1 MLPEEAQRL
10 IGEIGTLRAECEEL
24 RVRNEMLQ
32 YHLER
37 ERRWVRELERQVQES
52 RALDAALTHPCQT
65 PPRDPPR
72 GWGKGAD
79 E

>member
-37 ERRWVRELERQVQES
+37 ERRWVRELERQVQELQ
-52 RALDAALTHPCQT
+52 ATDMALTHPCQT
-65 PPRDPPR
+65 PPRDPPL

>member
-37 ERRWVRELERQVQES
+37 ERRWVRELERQVQELQ
-52 RALDAALTHPCQT
+52 AMDVALTHPCQT
-65 PPRDPPR
+65 PPRDPPL

>member
-1 MLPEEAQRL
+1 MNKDEFDSLTKQIAE
-10 IGEIGTLRAECEEL
+10 LRTECEEL

-37 ERRWVRELERQVQES
+37 ERRWVRELERQVQEAD
-52 RALDAALTHPCQT
+52 ALQKFATASI
-65 PPRDPPR
+65 DPPL
-72 GWGKGAD
+72 GWGKGKD

>member
-37 ERRWVRELERQVQES
+37 ERRWVRELERQVQELQ
-52 RALDAALTHPCQT
+52 AMDMALTHPCQT
-65 PPRDPPR
+65 PPRDPPL